1 VVRDLTALLWRHEL
15 RRRAGGY
22 IAIVMVVALS
32 GAVAMTALAGARRT
46 ASAFERYLE
55 ASDASDL
62 SINIARYD
70 EANQAALEDLP
81 GVEQVRTYAAI
92 LAGPFDPVTEQP
104 RFSTTRAETLVS
116 VDGRFF
122 DQDRPRMAS
131 GRLPDPTRPDEIFIN
146 QTLAD
151 QSDIEVGERV
161 SIIILHPITFE
172 VLRMTEAT
180 VTGVGSTANE
190 VAVADV
196 DDLQR
201 IIFTPA
207 FLDENPDAISGGDED
222 FTYYWSGLQL
232 APGTH
237 VADVE
242 RAWEEQAPDRFPG
255 RNPFRYLRTNTLH
268 ASVQQAN
275 RPQVVGLAGFGVMAA
290 LLGTALTVQVTRRVV
305 RAARPDLAAV
315 QGLGATW
322 ATSAAGVLLAAG
334 LAVLLGAGMAV
345 GLAWLLSTSA
355 PVGLVREIE
364 PDPGRTFDALI
375 LGIGGVG
382 LALLGA
388 AAAVLTARRV
398 SRGEEGPP
406 ADAGF
411 ASRLPL
417 VSGFG
422 VRMAI
427 GRRST
432 AARSAVVG
440 AVVSTVAVVA
450 TLVVGSD
457 IQHLI
462 TTPRLY
468 GSDFDAVYE
477 LGSGY
482 SQFAPDALDQFL
494 TERDDPDLEG
504 WSSVTYTN
512 ATIGDVEVPVLG
524 VDPGRGA
531 IGPTIVEGRA
541 PAGPGEIALGE
552 DTLDAVGAD
561 VGDEIDVEGQPFAV
575 VGTAVLPALGQA
587 TSDHSGLGVGGW
599 LAAEDLA
606 VLFPDEDFVGL
617 ASAFLVDLRDGADA
631 DATVD
636 ALKAD
641 LLEDLV
647 AWGVLEADAEEAGA
661 DILTIYRPA
670 RPAELVGTASSLAAP
685 ALLASM
691 LGLGALVALGFAL
704 IASVRGRRRE
714 LAVVKSLGFLR
725 RQVQGVVL
733 TQTLVTVVIGLVVG
747 IPVGIAL
754 GGVLWRLFAAQL
766 GVVGEQDLPTLAI
779 LAYAGA
785 GALLAILLTAIPARI
800 ASRTPAA
807 LVLTQE

>member
-1 VVRDLTALLWRHEL
+1 MRDLTALLWRHEL
-15 RRRAGGY
+15 RRRTGGY
-22 IAIVMVVALS
+22 LAIVVVVALS

-46 ASAFERYLE
+46 ASAFERHLD
-55 ASDASDL
+55 ASDVSDL

-70 EANQAALEDLP
+70 EANQAALEALP
-81 GVEQVRTYAAI
+81 GVEQVRTYAAV
-92 LAGPFDPVTEQP
+92 LAGPFDPESGEP
-104 RFSTTRAETLVS
+104 RFSTTRAEAVVS

-122 DQDRPRMAS
+122 DQDRPQMVS
-131 GRLPDPTRPDEIFIN
+131 GRLPDPSRADEIFIN

-161 SIIILHPITFE
+161 AIGILDPTSFE
-172 VLRMTEAT
+172 LMRQAEAT
-180 VTGVGSTANE
+180 VTGVGQTATE

-201 IIFTPA
+201 IVFTPA
-207 FLDENPDAISGGDED
+207 FLEENPDAVSDGDGD
-222 FTYYWSGLQL
+222 FTYFWSGLRL
-232 APGTH
+232 APGTD
-237 VADVE
+237 VAEVE
-242 RAWEEQAPDRFPG
+242 RAWEERAPDRFPG
-255 RNPFRYLRTNTLH
+255 RNPFRYLRTRTLH

-305 RAARPDLAAV
+305 RAARSDLAAV

-334 LAVLLGAGMAV
+334 VAVLAGAALAVV
-345 GLAWLLSTSA
+345 LAWLLSPSA
-355 PVGLVREIE
+355 PVGLVRAIE
-364 PDPGRTFDALI
+364 PDPGRSFDALV
-375 LGIGGVG
+375 LGVAGIA

-398 SRGEEGPP
+398 GRGEERAL
-406 ADAGF
+406 ADSGL

-422 VRMAI
+422 FRMAM
-427 GRRST
+427 GRRSA

-440 AVVSTVAVVA
+440 AVVATVAVVA

-457 IQHLI
+457 VRHLI
-462 TTPRLY
+462 TTPRLF
-468 GSDFDAVYE
+468 GADFDAAYE

-482 SQFAPDALDQFL
+482 SQFAPDTLDRFL

-512 ATIGDVEVPVLG
+512 VTIDGVEVPVLG

-552 DTLDAVGAD
+552 DTLEVVGAA
-561 VGDEIDVEGQPFAV
+561 VGDEIDIESEPFAV

-587 TSDHSGLGVGGW
+587 TSDHSGLGAGGW
-599 LAAEDLA
+599 LATEDLA
-606 VLFPDEDFVGL
+606 TLFPDEEFTGL
-617 ASAFLVDLRDGADA
+617 ASAVLVDVRDGADGE
-631 DATVD
+631 ATVD
-636 ALKAD
+636 GLQTD
-641 LLEDLV
+641 LLEDLA
-647 AWGVLEADAEEAGA
+647 AWGVTEADIEEAGP
-661 DILTIYRPA
+661 DLLTVYRPP

-685 ALLASM
+685 VLLASM

-714 LAVVKSLGFLR
+714 LAVVKSLGFVR

-747 IPVGIAL
+747 IPLGIAL
-754 GGVLWRLFAAQL
+754 GGILWRLLAEQL
-766 GVVGEQDLPTLAI
+766 GVGQVPRCPT
-779 LAYAGA
+779 
-785 GALLAILLTAIPARI
+785 T
-800 ASRTPAA
+800 
-807 LVLTQE
+807 

>member
-1 VVRDLTALLWRHEL
+1 
-15 RRRAGGY
+15 
-22 IAIVMVVALS
+22 M
-32 GAVAMTALAGARRT
+32 
-46 ASAFERYLE
+46 
-55 ASDASDL
+55 
-62 SINIARYD
+62 
-70 EANQAALEDLP
+70 AA
-81 GVEQVRTYAAI
+81 
-92 LAGPFDPVTEQP
+92 
-104 RFSTTRAETLVS
+104 
-116 VDGRFF
+116 
-122 DQDRPRMAS
+122 

-161 SIIILHPITFE
+161 SIIILNPITFE

-232 APGTH
+232 APGTD

-345 GLAWLLSTSA
+345 GLAWLLSSSA

-364 PDPGRTFDALI
+364 PDPGRSFDALI

-398 SRGEEGPP
+398 GRGRGGVPGRCGLCQPP
-406 ADAGF
+406 APGERVRGPDGNRTTEHRGPVGGGRRRGVHRRGRRHPRRGQRHPAPDHDPPPLRI
-411 ASRLPL
+411 RLRRR
-417 VSGFG
+417 VRVGFG
-422 VRMAI
+422 LLPVRPRRPGPVPHRT
-427 GRRST
+427 GRPRP
-432 AARSAVVG
+432 G
-440 AVVSTVAVVA
+440 G
-450 TLVVGSD
+450 LVVG
-457 IQHLI
+457 HLHQ
-462 TTPRLY
+462 RHDRRRR
-468 GSDFDAVYE
+468 GAR
-477 LGSGY
+477 
-482 SQFAPDALDQFL
+482 A
-494 TERDDPDLEG
+494 RR
-504 WSSVTYTN
+504 
-512 ATIGDVEVPVLG
+512 
-524 VDPGRGA
+524 DPGRGA

-617 ASAFLVDLRDGADA
+617 ASALLVDLRDGADA

-647 AWGVLEADAEEAGA
+647 AWGVLEADAEEAGT
-661 DILTIYRPA
+661 DILTIYRPPVPPSWSGRQA
-670 RPAELVGTASSLAAP
+670 RWPRRRSWPRCSDWVRSS
-685 ALLASM
+685 LLASPSSPPF
-691 LGLGALVALGFAL
+691 GGGGGSWPWSSRWGSSGARC
-704 IASVRGRRRE
+704 RG
-714 LAVVKSLGFLR
+714 SC
-725 RQVQGVVL
+725 
-733 TQTLVTVVIGLVVG
+733 
-747 IPVGIAL
+747 
-754 GGVLWRLFAAQL
+754 
-766 GVVGEQDLPTLAI
+766 
-779 LAYAGA
+779 
-785 GALLAILLTAIPARI
+785 
-800 ASRTPAA
+800 
-807 LVLTQE
+807 